1 VAPVVVATVAIVVT
15 VQHKAAVAVVL
26 MGELAA
32 TVES

>member
-1 VAPVVVATVAIVVT
+1 VAPVLVATVAVNVT
-15 VQHKAAVAVVL
+15 IQHKAAVAVVL